1 MPGQTQT
8 TPFIDGL
15 YRKLIE
21 AGIGYFFL
29 SATFDL
35 LDPDPDA
42 GDQRMMQTSRA
53 TSLVLNWLGSGYSLK
68 CDEPFSES
76 ELSWSPVSGQS
87 LDFRY
92 RMIVDA
98 TRVEQRFELFRG
110 SPRTDMSPPLSTALH
125 THRECGKDLIEWKM
139 RSRSCAPVRSAP
151 TKTGAFRPTFFS
163 SGKTRILATKCQ
175 SLLGCPALLTSLEL
189 NPELLPTLRR
199 PANSGPG

>member
-21 AGIGYFFL
+21 AGIGYFFP

-76 ELSWSPVSGQS
+76 ELSWSPVSGRS

-110 SPRTDMSPPLSTALH
+110 LPEDRHVSAFVDGAPYAQRVWEGPDRVEDAIEVLRTGSLSTYENRRISTDVLLF
-125 THRECGKDLIEWKM
+125 GKDQDPCHEV
-139 RSRSCAPVRSAP
+139 PVTPRVP
-151 TKTGAFRPTFFS
+151 CVTHQP
-163 SGKTRILATKCQ
+163 
-175 SLLGCPALLTSLEL
+175 
-189 NPELLPTLRR
+189 
-199 PANSGPG
+199 